1 MPPNNFMSWVTRRR
15 IYAYGAISTLAA
27 MCAVV
32 EAFSERSNF
41 YAAVVH
47 LGRSNGCLLILL
59 NFLLVIAL
67 VAGRILQLLYFGQ
80 LRRSEVELVCE
91 RSWYSL
97 VGTLLAVSIFR
108 DDFSV
113 SFVIL
118 FGVLLFL
125 KTFHWLS
132 AERVASIMQSPS
144 VPRIFH
150 IRMVSILT
158 TLFIADLNLVGF
170 SMQML
175 LVKKVKVGM
184 MVLFTSEFIILTA
197 LLLNTIA
204 QYVLNCIDMA
214 REEPWEAKSLYVLYV
229 DLAHDVV
236 RLCTHGYFFILL
248 TRMYGIPLSLIHDLY
263 SAGRS
268 CTTKVKALIRYRQ
281 AVKKMETK
289 YPNATLADLQ
299 ATDGTCIICRED
311 MMAVASEDNAAAA
324 AVVTNVT
331 PKKLG
336 CGHIFHF
343 RCLRS
348 WVERQQSC
356 PTCRRMILDDE
367 PEPTPAAPPMQQPQ
381 QRQQQRQQQRAPAQ
395 PPNAAGPSAPRGTSQ
410 TPTASRS
417 NSHNPTPAEE
427 AYDARLQGFL
437 ERLASDLR
445 KVREEGNLSA
455 RRASNSR
462 RRVSHSGHSTPRS
475 TVGGVQPNG
484 GVSGG
489 MARQTRNVKFGLA
502 EAFLPPQ
509 THLGN
514 GEGREESGVGGLWM
528 PPPPSTLYPGGRRPQ
543 IHSNGSVPHAGGVA
557 SHSTKSAEDK
567 GKGKAREESPLPEAA
582 SDDENDD
589 KGTVDPVDPREAIRQ
604 ATLKRFGQ
612 LHPTH
617 STTTTATTTSTV
629 PSSSHLPN
637 EPVPAVGMIP
647 LFDPT
652 SIPDFHTT
660 HLESLPHP
668 LLPSSSAPQTFTAA
682 SSGIITGPDQ
692 DLDAV
697 LENQK
702 RGVQQQILLLE
713 GIRTRIDGVISDL
726 GRVLD
731 YVESTTPHNV
741 AASSGGQGG
750 DQLTSST

>member
-1 MPPNNFMSWVTRRR
+1 MLV
-15 IYAYGAISTLAA
+15 
-27 MCAVV
+27 
-32 EAFSERSNF
+32 
-41 YAAVVH
+41 
-47 LGRSNGCLLILL
+47 LL

-67 VAGRILQLLYFGQ
+67 VAGRCLQLLYFGQ

-125 KTFHWLS
+125 KIFHWLS

-150 IRMVSILT
+150 ARMVSILT
-158 TLFIADLNLVGF
+158 TLFIADLLLVGF

-175 LVKKVKVGM
+175 ITKKIKVGM

-229 DLAHDVV
+229 DLAHDAV
-236 RLCTHGYFFILL
+236 RLCTHTYFFILL

-268 CTTKVKALIRYRQ
+268 CTMKVNALIRYRQ

-289 YPNATLADLQ
+289 YPNASVADLQ

-311 MMAVASEDNAAAA
+311 MVATQPVEGAVNE
-324 AVVTNVT
+324 VTNIT
-331 PKKLG
+331 PKKLS

-348 WVERQQSC
+348 WLERQQSC

-367 PEPTPAAPPMQQPQ
+367 PESTTQPTPAQPIPQQQQQQQNSAAPPDNAGSATQTGANASPSGS
-381 QRQQQRQQQRAPAQ
+381 AAAQ
-395 PPNAAGPSAPRGTSQ
+395 
-410 TPTASRS
+410 
-417 NSHNPTPAEE
+417 PTPAEQ
-427 AYDARLQGFL
+427 AYDSRLQGFL
-437 ERLASDLR
+437 QRLQSDLR

-455 RRASNSR
+455 RQASSTRRSASR
-462 RRVSHSGHSTPRS
+462 SGRSTPRPTAAGAS
-475 TVGGVQPNG
+475 SSIQPSGIFGGTSAAVRPNHSSLPRSNAY
-484 GVSGG
+484 VPSG
-489 MARQTRNVKFGLA
+489 ALFPSQSVNNQLHS
-502 EAFLPPQ
+502 EAD
-509 THLGN
+509 GI
-514 GEGREESGVGGLWM
+514 GGLWM
-528 PPPPSTLYPGGRRPQ
+528 PPPPSSLYPGGRRPVQ
-543 IHSNGSVPHAGGVA
+543 SPHSDGQASAGYGDSMGSA
-557 SHSTKSAEDK
+557 SK
-567 GKGKAREESPLPEAA
+567 GKGKARETDNNKAEGETDDTEGESQ
-582 SDDENDD
+582 
-589 KGTVDPVDPREAIRQ
+589 DPMDPREAIRQ

-612 LHPTH
+612 LD
-617 STTTTATTTSTV
+617 STSSPRSTAT
-629 PSSSHLPN
+629 PP
-637 EPVPAVGMIP
+637 PPALTPPVGMIP

-652 SIPDFHTT
+652 QIADFQSS
-660 HLESLPHP
+660 HLRDLPHP
-668 LLPSSSAPQTFTAA
+668 LLSNSNLNL
-682 SSGIITGPDQ
+682 GNVLQ
-692 DLDAV
+692 DDLAAV
-697 LENQK
+697 LEGKK
-702 RGVQQQILLLE
+702 RGVQEQIALLS
-713 GIRTRIDGVISDL
+713 GIQARIDTVIADL
-726 GRVLD
+726 TRVLD
-731 YVESTTPHNV
+731 VV
-741 AASSGGQGG
+741 ASSAQGDEGQH
-750 DQLTSST
+750 

>member
-1 MPPNNFMSWVTRRR
+1 MPPNTFMSWVTRPR
-15 IYAYGAISTLAA
+15 IYAYSILSTLVAFFTVA
-27 MCAVV
+27 I
-32 EAFSERSNF
+32 AFSERSNF
-41 YAAVVH
+41 YAAVVF

-67 VAGRILQLLYFGQ
+67 VAGRILQLLFFGQ

-125 KTFHWLS
+125 KIFHWLS

-150 IRMVSILT
+150 ARMVSILT
-158 TLFIADLNLVGF
+158 TLLLADAILVGF

-175 LVKKVKVGM
+175 LVKKIKVGM

-214 REEPWEAKSLYVLYV
+214 SEEPWEAKSLYVLYV

-236 RLCTHGYFFILL
+236 RLCTHTYFFVLL

-268 CTTKVKALIRYRQ
+268 CTTKVSALIRYRQ

-289 YPNATLADLQ
+289 YPNATAADLQ

-311 MMAVASEDNAAAA
+311 MVASDVDDGAGSGSAAAAA
-324 AVVTNVT
+324 AVVTKVT
-331 PKKLG
+331 PKKLS

-348 WVERQQSC
+348 WLERQQSC

-367 PEPTPAAPPMQQPQ
+367 PEPTTAPQPPVVPPVQPPQ
-381 QRQQQRQQQRAPAQ
+381 QQQQRQQQQNGAVPEHASAPA
-395 PPNAAGPSAPRGTSQ
+395 PSGSAAS
-410 TPTASRS
+410 SR
-417 NSHNPTPAEE
+417 PAAATPAEE
-427 AYDARLQGFL
+427 AYETRLQGFL
-437 ERLASDLR
+437 QRLQSDLH

-455 RRASNSR
+455 RHASSSR
-462 RRVSHSGHSTPRS
+462 RRTSRSGYSTPRS
-475 TVGGVQPNG
+475 AAGHAPSLGPNGAGAMGGVPRQSMGSKLKLADAIFAPHSHMHG
-484 GVSGG
+484 GVSD
-489 MARQTRNVKFGLA
+489 
-502 EAFLPPQ
+502 
-509 THLGN
+509 
-514 GEGREESGVGGLWM
+514 ESGLGGLWM
-528 PPPPSTLYPGGRRPQ
+528 PPPPSTLYAGGRRPQ
-543 IHSNGSVPHAGGVA
+543 PPPHTQSQSRGSGVA
-557 SHSTKSAEDK
+557 MRAEVAEGEDGVK
-567 GKGKAREESPLPEAA
+567 GKGKAKEASTA
-582 SDDENDD
+582 AEALTDEDEP
-589 KGTVDPVDPREAIRQ
+589 VDPVDPREAIRA

-612 LHPTH
+612 PNPP
-617 STTTTATTTSTV
+617 STSTSSTAQQGQTTEDA
-629 PSSSHLPN
+629 PS
-637 EPVPAVGMIP
+637 PAIGMIP
-647 LFDPT
+647 LFDPS
-652 SIPDFHTT
+652 SIPDFHTN
-660 HLESLPHP
+660 HVDALPHP
-668 LLPSSSAPQTFTAA
+668 LLPAAHSADDPLPEMLHTKTLAVKDQIAHLAA
-682 SSGIITGPDQ
+682 IQS
-692 DLDAV
+692 
-697 LENQK
+697 
-702 RGVQQQILLLE
+702 
-713 GIRTRIDGVISDL
+713 RIDTVITDL
-726 GRVLD
+726 TRVLD
-731 YVESTTPHNV
+731 AIAPDSTTQARAPV
-741 AASSGGQGG
+741 V
-750 DQLTSST
+750 